1 MEYKISACYG
11 PYWDGDAVVWDQGA
25 GLSGYVA
32 LRGASIGVSA
42 YEKKYADLT
51 DRMFNS
57 INRFITTDNKRS
69 AYAVYPQNGN
79 ERYYDDNVWI
89 GLDMAELY
97 EQTKENR
104 FLGEGENGL
113 GLFDGGK
120 HQFMWWRYS
129 LEGNTGI
136 Q

>member
-1 MEYKISACYG
+1 
-11 PYWDGDAVVWDQGA
+11 
-25 GLSGYVA
+25 
-32 LRGASIGVSA
+32 
-42 YEKKYADLT
+42 
-51 DRMFNS
+51 MFNS

-104 FLGEGENGL
+104 FLEKAKW
-113 GLFDGGK
+113 F
-120 HQFMWWRYS
+120 
-129 LEGNTGI
+129 GI
-136 Q
+136 I